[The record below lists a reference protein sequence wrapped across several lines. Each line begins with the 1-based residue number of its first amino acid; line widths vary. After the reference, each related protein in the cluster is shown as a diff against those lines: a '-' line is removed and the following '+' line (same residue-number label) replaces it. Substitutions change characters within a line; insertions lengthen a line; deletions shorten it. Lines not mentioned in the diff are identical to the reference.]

1 MDKQILI
8 VEDEK
13 DCAEL
18 LRYHLQK
25 ENYQTVVAR
34 NGEEAIDA
42 VQCYRL
48 DAVLLDVMLPELS
61 GWEVCRLL
69 RESSKGKC
77 LPIIMLTALSDEE
90 SRVKGLSLGAD
101 DYLSKPYSMK
111 ELLLKVRKHL
121 DRQDAVR
128 QFSARAQ
135 EQDTA
140 LQYMI
145 HEMRNAMTVIG
156 GYSGVAL
163 KKEDPRRYLKPI
175 HVAAVHAESLL
186 NDASLLSKLEKGGS
200 SLPMETMDIVDL
212 VKDVADTFHDGAN
225 KKRREIV
232 IMNFRPCQVRVN
244 RTAARQV
251 LVNLLSNAGKYS
263 PECGRI
269 WVYFD
274 EHPYSVDVS
283 IKDEG
288 CGIRQEEL
296 PRIFEKYYR
305 AAGSEQVKGAG
316 LGLFIVHLLAESM
329 GGKITVMSDQGA
341 GSTFTVSFVKA
352 EEMAL
357 DSGRRGSVK
366 AEQW

>member
-1 MDKQILI
+1 MNKQILI
-8 VEDEK
+8 VEDEN

-42 VQCYRL
+42 VQCHKL

-61 GWEVCRLL
+61 GWEVCRIL
-69 RESSKGKC
+69 RESSKGKS

-101 DYLSKPYSMK
+101 DYLAKPYSMK

-128 QFSARAQ
+128 QCTARAQ

-156 GYSGVAL
+156 GYSSVAL
-163 KKEDPRRYLKPI
+163 KKADPRIYLKPI
-175 HVAAVHAESLL
+175 HTAAAHAESLL
-186 NDASLLSKLEKGGS
+186 NDASLLSRLESGGS
-200 SLPMETMDIVDL
+200 LPLETVDIVDM
-212 VKDVADTFHDGAN
+212 VRDVADTFHDGTN
-225 KKRREIV
+225 KKRQEIV
-232 IMNFRPCQVRVN
+232 IMNFRPCRIRVN

-251 LVNLLSNAGKYS
+251 LVNLLSNAKKYS
-263 PECGRI
+263 PQSSRI
-269 WVYFD
+269 WIYFD
-274 EHPYSVDVS
+274 EHPETVSLS

-288 CGIRQEEL
+288 CGIPQDEL
-296 PRIFEKYYR
+296 TRIFRKYYR
-305 AAGSEQVKGAG
+305 AQGSERVKGAG
-316 LGLFIVHLLAESM
+316 LGLYIVHLLVKSM
-329 GGKITVMSDQGA
+329 GGKITVTSEQGA
-341 GSTFTVSFVKA
+341 GSTFTVSFAKA
-352 EEMAL
+352 DAASH
-357 DSGRRGSVK
+357 DPAG
-366 AEQW
+366 APA